1 VSFSE
6 PWLLVLVPVVL
17 VLAALRLWRP
27 PPRPA
32 LAVADAR
39 PATAA
44 ASVSTWRIRARWL
57 PGTLRVLVLLLLIL
71 ALARPRQGLALE
83 LIPEEGIDIVVALD
97 VSSSMIERTP
107 DGPSRLEAA
116 KTVIED
122 FVDNLAGDRVGFV
135 VFQSRAIAMSP
146 LTLDHEAIGR
156 AVQDMSPGL
165 VPDGTAIGLGLAES
179 LNLLRESPARSR
191 VVVLLTDGQNNA
203 GEVTPVAAADLA
215 SVLGIRVYTVGFLAA
230 PGDPT
235 NIDAAVLAEI
245 AEKTGGRT
253 FDAATGEELAEAYD
267 EIGRL
272 ERSLIGERRF
282 TAYREFGPL
291 LAAAAL
297 ALLVH
302 ETVLRSTWLR
312 RHP

>member
-1 VSFSE
+1 MTFDA

-17 VLAALRLWRP
+17 ALAALRVWRP
-27 PPRPA
+27 ARRPA
-32 LAVADAR
+32 LAVAEAGPAIEAAR
-39 PATAA
+39 VT
-44 ASVSTWRIRARWL
+44 TWRIRARWV
-57 PGTLRVLVLLLLIL
+57 PAGLRVLALLLLVL

-83 LIPEEGIDIVVALD
+83 VIPEEGIDIVVALD
-97 VSSSMIERTP
+97 VSSSMVERTP
-107 DGPSRLEAA
+107 DGVTRLEAA

-122 FVDNLAGDRVGFV
+122 FVGGLEGDRIGLV
-135 VFQSRAIAMSP
+135 VFQSRAVAMSP

-156 AVQDMSPGL
+156 AVEEMSPGL

-230 PGDPT
+230 PGDPR
-235 NIDAAVLAEI
+235 NIDAAMLAEI
-245 AEKTGGRT
+245 AEKTGART
-253 FDAATGEELAEAYD
+253 FDAATGEELAQAYD

-282 TAYREFGPL
+282 TSYREFGPY

-297 ALLVH
+297 VLLVH
-302 ETVLRSTWLR
+302 EVVLRSTWLR

>member
-1 VSFSE
+1 
-6 PWLLVLVPVVL
+6 VP
-17 VLAALRLWRP
+17 AALRV
-27 PPRPA
+27 
-32 LAVADAR
+32 LA
-39 PATAA
+39 
-44 ASVSTWRIRARWL
+44 
-57 PGTLRVLVLLLLIL
+57 VLLLVV

-83 LIPEEGIDIVVALD
+83 VIPEEGIDIVVALD
-97 VSSSMIERTP
+97 VSSSMVERTP
-107 DGPSRLEAA
+107 DGVTRLEAA
-116 KTVIED
+116 KTVVED
-122 FVDNLAGDRVGFV
+122 FVASLDGDRIGLV

-146 LTLDHEAIGR
+146 LTLDHDAIAR
-156 AVQDMSPGL
+156 AVQNMSPGL

-179 LNLLRESPARSR
+179 LNLLRDSPARSR

-230 PGDPT
+230 PGNPT

-267 EIGRL
+267 EIGQL
-272 ERSLIGERRF
+272 ERSLIGEREF
-282 TAYREFGPL
+282 TVYREFGPY

-302 ETVLRSTWLR
+302 EAVLRSTWLR